1 MIPRRRKSAFFYGFF
16 KFDKTR
22 NKFNG
27 SGINARIFLK
37 KEELRE
43 NYASFSIIFDVY
55 LLLYIKKV

>member
-1 MIPRRRKSAFFYGFF
+1 MSAFFYGFF

-22 NKFNG
+22 NKLNG